1 MKIINTHKAP
11 KAIGPYSQAIK
22 NNKFMFTSGQ
32 IPLNPDTGLIVSE
45 NFKEQVYQCL
55 KNIQGILEEE
65 KLPLNAI
72 IKLTVYVIDLNN
84 FSKLNEVFEDFFIDY
99 FPARSAVEVS
109 RLPKD
114 SQVEIEAICYY
125 EN

>member
-1 MKIINTHKAP
+1 MKTINTDNAP
-11 KAIGPYSQAIK
+11 KAIGPYSQAVK
-22 NNKFMFTSGQ
+22 HNNFMFTSGQ
-32 IPLNPDTGLIVSE
+32 IPLDPDTGLIVSQ

-55 KNIQGILEEE
+55 KNIQGILKEEN
-65 KLPLNAI
+65 LSLSAI

-84 FSKLNEVFEDFFIDY
+84 FSKLNEVFEDFFIDFY
-99 FPARSAVEVS
+99 PARSAVEVS

-114 SQVEIEAICYY
+114 SQVEIEAICSY